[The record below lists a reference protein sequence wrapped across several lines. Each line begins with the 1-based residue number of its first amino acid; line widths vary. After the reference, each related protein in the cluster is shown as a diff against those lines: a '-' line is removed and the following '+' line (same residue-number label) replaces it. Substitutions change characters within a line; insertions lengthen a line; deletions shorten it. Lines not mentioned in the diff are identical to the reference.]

1 MRRVLALPVVAVLAL
16 VGCAGDDPSPSPSE
30 SDTVITAPP
39 PTLAPSPTEDETPAP
54 EFDDVD
60 TSDWRE
66 AAAQDGRGSLKV
78 PPGWGWNW
86 EYQTPAGV
94 PAGQYLDIV
103 HLTVDGNEMITLQD
117 SQNPPAQC
125 SGDGEAVLLDS
136 AELPADS
143 AFSYVAIALPGDDGV
158 QFAAGVIETDRIES
172 DTCGVSFFIQDELP
186 YMVATTALLPDPEL
200 DGKWEFESLDA
211 ARDYLGEDEF
221 EVIRASLLSFQP
233 PA

>member
-1 MRRVLALPVVAVLAL
+1 MRRLTALPLIAVLAL
-16 VGCAGDDPSPSPSE
+16 VGCAGDDPEPSPSASE
-30 SDTVITAPP
+30 PQITAPP
-39 PTLAPSPTEDETPAP
+39 PTLPPSPTEEETPAP

-86 EYQTPAGV
+86 EYQTPAGT

-103 HLTVDGNEMITLQD
+103 HLTVDGRQMITLQD

-136 AELPADS
+136 TELPADA
-143 AFSYVAIALPGDDGV
+143 AFSYVAIAVPNDDGV
-158 QFAAGVIETDRIES
+158 QFAAGVIETERIES
-172 DTCGVSFFIQDELP
+172 DTCGVSFFIEDELP
-186 YMVATTALLPDPEL
+186 YMVATTAVLPSPEL
-200 DGKWEFESLDA
+200 DGNWEFDSVDD

-221 EVIRASLLSFQP
+221 ADIRASLLSFQP